1 MTKIK
6 ITRIFLIA
14 FGIIMLTAS
23 FASVYYV
30 FKDNLG
36 KVEIAMFSDTLLF
49 LIVGIILV
57 ILGKN
62 WKKEEL

>member
-1 MTKIK
+1 
-6 ITRIFLIA
+6 
-14 FGIIMLTAS
+14 MLTAS